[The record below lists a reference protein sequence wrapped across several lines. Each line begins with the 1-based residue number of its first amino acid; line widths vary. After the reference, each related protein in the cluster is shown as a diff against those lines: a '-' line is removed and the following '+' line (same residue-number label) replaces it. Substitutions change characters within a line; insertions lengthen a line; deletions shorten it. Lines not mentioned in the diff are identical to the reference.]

1 MSTLKY
7 WVWLSSLTEL
17 RPKTRVE
24 LLEAFGDPQSLY
36 YADEKQLMERC
47 QLSDYERSLLAK
59 KSLDRANEILEKCSA
74 DGVTLCTIRDAAY
87 PKRLY
92 NIFDPPILLYIKGR
106 FPAIDEEAAIAVVGT
121 RKATPYGIKMGRG
134 IGYEITRGGGLVVT
148 GLAAGVDSAAAE
160 GALRAGGS
168 CIGVLGCAIDDI
180 YPKFNDMLYEDVT
193 AAGALVSEYPPGTP
207 ILGKNFPERNRII
220 SGLSVGVTVI
230 EAPLGSGALITA
242 SRALDQGREVF
253 AVPGNA
259 DAPNCKGSNNL
270 IKEGAMLVSCGWDVL
285 CEFEHRFKAKLS
297 KHDLSSSPD
306 FDSSPQKEVKRS
318 DKVTKLPPETGKS
331 FVMLRE
337 KKRDR
342 KNVDKQKRREYI
354 GLKEQL
360 SGLSETQLKIVA
372 AMDENSK
379 HVDDII
385 DITNLPASVVLSELT
400 VLQIKGFV
408 RQENGKRFSLS
419 IEKIC

>member
-1 MSTLKY
+1 LSTLKY

-17 RPKTRVE
+17 KPKTRVE
-24 LLEAFGDPQSLY
+24 LLEAFGDPESIY
-36 YADEKQLMERC
+36 YADDRQLLERC
-47 QLSDYERSLLAK
+47 PVSDHERSLLRS
-59 KSLDRANEILEKCSA
+59 KSLDHADEILEKCSA
-74 DGVTLCTIRDAAY
+74 DGVTLCTIRDAIY

-92 NIFDPPILLYIKGR
+92 NIYDPPVMLYIKGKL
-106 FPAIDEEAAIAVVGT
+106 PAIDEEAAIAVVGT

-134 IGYEITRGGGLVVT
+134 MGYEIIRGGGLVVT

-180 YPKFNDMLYEDVT
+180 YPKYSDMLFEDVA

-207 ILGKNFPERNRII
+207 IFGRNFPERNRIM

-230 EAPLGSGALITA
+230 EAPIGSGALITA

-259 DAPNCKGSNNL
+259 DAPNCRGSNGL
-270 IKEGAMLVSCGWDVL
+270 IRDGAILVTCGWDVL
-285 CEFEHRFKAKLS
+285 CEFESRFPAKLS
-297 KHDLSSSPD
+297 KPDLTQGPD
-306 FDSSPQKEVKRS
+306 FDAVLQTGVERS
-318 DKVTKLPPETGKS
+318 DRLAKIPPETGEGFAK
-331 FVMLRE
+331 LRE
-337 KKRDR
+337 KKGDR
-342 KNVDKQKRREYI
+342 KNIDKQKRRDYI
-354 GLKEQL
+354 DLKEQL
-360 SGLSETQLKIVA
+360 SGLSEAQLKIVA
-372 AMDENSK
+372 AMDEHSK

-385 DITNLPASVVLSELT
+385 EAAGLPASAVLSELT

-408 RQENGKRFSLS
+408 KQENGKRFSLS
-419 IEKIC
+419 IDKI